1 MYITEKLKKMK
12 SRSTLIVFIFILFSS
27 VIFKPEYLSAQVTD
41 SENMSADN
49 IVYWFNINL
58 RIMED
63 PETRIKSYDVRR
75 ASSKVDAGSIAEYD
89 EKLWSSLSKGGLI
102 PIGPFY
108 RYDEAKQAM
117 KFYNVGQDEKQ
128 DSLFNDDRQ
137 VFWFILHVKKRPRSG
152 SWELVRKPGAIASGD
167 YETFKSFLEGNLKL
181 QVFTIGPFWDQ
192 PEAEES
198 KRRYR
203 LH

>member
-1 MYITEKLKKMK
+1 MK
-12 SRSTLIVFIFILFSS
+12 SKSTYILLISILFASA
-27 VIFKPEYLSAQVTD
+27 IFKPDFLSAQVTD
-41 SENMSADN
+41 TENISADN

-63 PETRIKSYDVRR
+63 PETRIKSYDVRLTR
-75 ASSKVDAGSIAEYD
+75 SKVDAGTIAEYD

-108 RYDEAKQAM
+108 RYHEAKQAS
-117 KFYNVGQDEKQ
+117 KFYNVGADEKQ
-128 DSLFNDDRQ
+128 DSLFNANQQ
-137 VFWFILHVKKRPRSG
+137 VYWFILHVKKRPRSG